1 MVETRVDYD
10 AESAMTNNKTSATIS
25 EPIKYDDKGNYY
37 IEIAWENCNFY
48 GSRVY
53 QFGLLNKM
61 NPETYDTTWDS
72 SNDYSYGDLI
82 SFEDDNDAAAITKK
96 IPLMPTAS
104 WSGDEEPDGTTPSDT
119 TETKPSETTTTMQS
133 TTTTTVTS
141 SSVSGS
147 GSDTGTADVLYGDT
161 NLDGRVDITD
171 AVLLNRA

>member
-1 MVETRVDYD
+1 MDYD

-82 SFEDDNDAAAITKK
+82 SFEDDNDAASITKK
-96 IPLMPTAS
+96 IPAYANGELV
-104 WSGDEEPDGTTPSDT
+104 WGEEPDG
-119 TETKPSETTTTMQS
+119 TKPSETTDVTTTGTTDKGTA
-133 TTTTTVTS
+133 TTTTTT
-141 SSVSGS
+141 
-147 GSDTGTADVLYGDT
+147 TAATVP
-161 NLDGRVDITD
+161 
-171 AVLLNRA
+171 AVVQAAAFCTAMSIWTPALTLPMPFC